1 MKLKYNFVVRNVA
14 GQTVALVVEKSNCNF
29 NGMIKLNS
37 VGEFIFKLLQNEI
50 SEEDLV
56 IEITKQYDVDF
67 DNAKNSLAPYLETL
81 RNNNLITE

>member
-14 GQTVALVVEKSNCNF
+14 GQTVALAIEQDKCEF

-50 SEEDLV
+50 SEEAL
-56 IEITKQYDVDF
+56 INEITNQYDVNF
-67 DNAKNSLAPYLETL
+67 DDAKNSLAPYLETL
-81 RNNNLITE
+81 RKNNLITE